1 MKKKKSNNN
10 ISTIDLYD
18 NNLVRLMNISK
29 FIDEEND
36 YPIETQNDSVF
47 IKLLFQDIR
56 KCSKWYSD
64 KEYRPIKTAIHNC
77 YKLVQK
83 GYVPDNQGELENN
96 IQILEKLI
104 KDQNS
109 KKSRLEKISEEVVQ
123 NIFDKTIKN
132 LSNLDDK
139 KYEEDVK
146 DVSFNNNN
154 NNNNNIIQNNNSD
167 YVTKEKMEEMLNEQK
182 NYYESKMTAMQN
194 QINSLESKVNELTNL
209 MTNMGKCFN
218 MFNQNTN
225 K

>member
-18 NNLVRLMNISK
+18 KNLMRLMDISK
-29 FIDEEND
+29 FIDEDNE

-83 GYVPDNQGELENN
+83 GYVPENQGELENN

-104 KDQNS
+104 KDQND
-109 KKSRLEKISEEVVQ
+109 KKTRLEKISEEVVQ

-132 LSNLDDK
+132 LTNSLENKID
-139 KYEEDVK
+139 EEDEK
-146 DVSFNNNN
+146 EICINNDINQNNINENNN
-154 NNNNNIIQNNNSD
+154 D
-167 YVTKEKMEEMLNEQK
+167 FVTREKMEYMLNEQK
-182 NYYESKMTAMQN
+182 KYYEDKMASMQN
-194 QINSLESKVNELTNL
+194 QINNLENKVNVLTNL
-209 MTNMGKCFN
+209 MANMGKCFN
-218 MFNQNTN
+218 IFNKNIG

>member
-18 NNLVRLMNISK
+18 KNLMRLMDISK
-29 FIDEEND
+29 FIDEDNE

-56 KCSKWYSD
+56 KCSKWYSE
-64 KEYRPIKTAIHNC
+64 KEYKPIKTAIHNC

-83 GYVPDNQGELENN
+83 GYVPENQGELENN

-104 KDQNS
+104 RDQSS
-109 KKSRLEKISEEVVQ
+109 KKTRLEKISEEVVQ

-132 LSNLDDK
+132 LSNYPENK
-139 KYEEDVK
+139 IYEEEDEK
-146 DVSFNNNN
+146 DVS
-154 NNNNNIIQNNNSD
+154 NNNNINQNNND
-167 YVTKEKMEEMLNEQK
+167 YITKEKMEEMLNEQK
-182 NYYESKMTAMQN
+182 KYYEFKMNTMQN
-194 QINSLESKVNELTNL
+194 QINNLENKVNELTNL
-209 MTNMGKCFN
+209 MANMGKCFN
-218 MFNQNTN
+218 IFNQNID